1 MSDLHLLD
9 PRLEADT
16 LPLGETSLCH
26 LRMSLDSRWPWIL
39 LIPKREGASELHDLS
54 PDDLRTLIAE
64 ISTVSDS
71 LKASTQCLKINV
83 AALGN
88 VVRQLHVH
96 IVAREEVDAAWPG
109 PIWGFGSAERR
120 SDSSLPDFALAVQQ
134 ALGVHQ
140 TVG

>member
-16 LPLGETSLCH
+16 LPLGETLLCH
-26 LRMSLDSRWPWIL
+26 LRLSRDGRWPWIL
-39 LIPKREGASELHDLS
+39 LVPKREGASELHDLS
-54 PDDLRTLIAE
+54 PEDLHTLVTE
-64 ISTVSDS
+64 ISTVSRT
-71 LKASTQCLKINV
+71 LKASTHCLKINV
-83 AALGN
+83 ATLGN

-96 IVAREEVDAAWPG
+96 IVARDEADTAWPG